1 LILITS
7 LIFTRDIVVGR
18 SNLAGDPTATRVTSV
33 LAIGHGRWG
42 RGYQE
47 KQGGERSAVVPLVSL
62 ESSSVM
68 NSGVVVV
75 EREKEEDD
83 GRDLAVSA
91 SELEG
96 EKGLGQFSSWAMA
109 YVGSAQA
116 KRRERERR
124 GEPGLL
130 FGWAGPRERKERFS
144 LFYFQKFY

>member
-1 LILITS
+1 MALSYSTLLTFCVPLITLILITS

-18 SNLAGDPTATRVTSV
+18 SNLAGDPTATGVTFV

-91 SELEG
+91 LELEG
-96 EKGLGQFSSWAMA
+96 EKGLGQFSS
-109 YVGSAQA
+109 
-116 KRRERERR
+116 
-124 GEPGLL
+124 
-130 FGWAGPRERKERFS
+130 
-144 LFYFQKFY
+144 